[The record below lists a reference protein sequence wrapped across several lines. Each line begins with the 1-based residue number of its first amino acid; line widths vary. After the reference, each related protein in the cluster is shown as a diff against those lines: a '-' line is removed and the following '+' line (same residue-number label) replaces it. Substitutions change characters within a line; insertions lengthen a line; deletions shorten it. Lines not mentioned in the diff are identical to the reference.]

1 MRQLQLKTSSEP
13 RQVEESL
20 SPVLGQIWT
29 LTATGGKAH
38 KVAIVVLQTG
48 ALAATGS
55 RAHRVSFPPPT
66 LPPLRREERKE
77 EKRKEDMR
85 KEKKKGNMR
94 RLR

>member
-66 LPPLRREERKE
+66 LPPLRRE
-77 EKRKEDMR
+77 KRKEDMR